1 MCGPADYDAL
11 RTCVTRLLG
20 LSVITL
26 AVFAIRRTARH
37 FAELRSARSKWSP
50 ARRKPGPSVPLAR
63 LESRG
68 YPAR

>member
-20 LSVITL
+20 LSAITL
-26 AVFAIRRTARH
+26 VVFAVRQTAQH
-37 FAELRSARSKWSP
+37 LAELRSERSKWSL
-50 ARRKPGPSVPLAR
+50 ARLKPGPSGPLAR

-68 YPAR
+68 HRAR

>member
-20 LSVITL
+20 LSAITL
-26 AVFAIRRTARH
+26 AGLAVRRTARH
-37 FAELRSARSKWSP
+37 LAELRSERSKRFP
-50 ARRKPGPSVPLAR
+50 DRLKPGPSGLLAR